1 MLNREVSDDTR
12 RIARS
17 AACWLALI
25 ESGEAGEQDHAALQ
39 RWREHSATH
48 EHAWQRIQALRSRFD
63 GLPTELAMASL
74 NRPDQSRRRMLKGML
89 GLAAVAPAAWL
100 VSRELPIDAW
110 RADLT
115 TGTGERR
122 SLTLADGSVLQLNT
136 ATAVNLDAGQRHL
149 TLVRGE
155 IALRVAG
162 ASTAIID
169 TGQGRVTV
177 SAGEICVRQQ
187 GDACELSVFSGAAQ
201 LRSKGHDTLAL
212 QSGQRVHLREGRIES
227 TQRFDTAVPGWRD
240 GVLMA
245 NDQPLGDFLRELDRY
260 RPGVL
265 RWSPALES
273 LRVTGS
279 FRLADTDQILDLL
292 AASLPLEVRARTRY
306 WVTLV
311 PRERTA

>member
-1 MLNREVSDDTR
+1 MLNREISDDTR
-12 RIARS
+12 RVARS
-17 AACWLALI
+17 AARWLALI

-39 RWREHSATH
+39 RWRDHSATH

-63 GLPTELAMASL
+63 GLPPELAMASL
-74 NRPDQSRRRMLKGML
+74 NRPDQGRRRMLKGML
-89 GLAAVAPAAWL
+89 SLAAVAPAAWL
-100 VSRELPIDAW
+100 ISRELPIDVW
-110 RADLT
+110 RSDHS

-122 SLTLADGSVLQLNT
+122 SLTLADGSVLELNT
-136 ATAVNLDAGQRHL
+136 ASAVNLDAGKRQL

-162 ASTAIID
+162 ASPFIID
-169 TGQGRVTV
+169 TDQGRATV
-177 SAGEICVRQQ
+177 RAGETCVRQQ
-187 GDACELSVFSGAAQ
+187 GDVCEFSVFSGTAQ
-201 LRSKGHDTLAL
+201 LRPTGYDTLEL
-212 QSGQRVHLREGRIES
+212 RPGQRVRLREGRIES
-227 TQRFDTAVPGWRD
+227 TQAFDTQVPGWRD

-260 RPGVL
+260 RPGIL

-279 FRLADTDQILDLL
+279 FRLANTDQILDLL

-311 PRERTA
+311 PRERAA

>member
-1 MLNREVSDDTR
+1 MLNREISDDTR
-12 RIARS
+12 RVARS
-17 AACWLALI
+17 AARWLALI

-39 RWREHSATH
+39 RWRDHSATH

-63 GLPTELAMASL
+63 GLPPELAMASL
-74 NRPDQSRRRMLKGML
+74 NRPDQGRRRMLKGML
-89 GLAAVAPAAWL
+89 GVAAVAPAAWL

-110 RADLT
+110 RADLS

-122 SLTLADGSVLQLNT
+122 SLILADGSVLELNT
-136 ATAVNLDAGQRHL
+136 ASAVNLDAGKRQL

-162 ASTAIID
+162 ASPFIID
-169 TGQGRVTV
+169 TDQGRATV
-177 SAGEICVRQQ
+177 GAGEICVRQQ
-187 GDACELSVFSGAAQ
+187 EQACEFSVFHGAAH
-201 LRSKGHDTLAL
+201 LRPTGYDTLAL
-212 QSGQRVHLREGRIES
+212 QPGQRVRLRGGRIES
-227 TQRFDTAVPGWRD
+227 TQAFDTGAPGWRD

-260 RPGVL
+260 RPGIL

-311 PRERTA
+311 PRERAA